1 MDRKTKRLESQLC
14 KAVNDG
20 EPRSVQ
26 LLLSQGARP
35 DFVASKGVAAIHLA
49 VGKETEKNTRC
60 LKMLLQY
67 GADPN
72 IRSSEG
78 LTPLHVAALWGCY
91 QNLKMLLMNGGDP
104 NIKDK
109 EGNTPGQ
116 LAEQEENRKCALLLQ
131 EYQASS
137 VDTEEDDL
145 PQFQYSVYS
154 DQTDMSS
161 YPDSDYSFSSRSS
174 MISDF
179 GEAPLSSTRRSSFL
193 NLSDINGR
201 PSCRGISY
209 NRLCNMDTKRHQ
221 SQDWNNSSVHWAS
234 EGPSILSSTR
244 MSAMGLVAPMPVL
257 KEDDLFIDDGV
268 FTSKANE
275 HAATADGRISPSRRD
290 TLPAFASRRA
300 SRKSVSFCDVD
311 EYFPVFSP
319 EFPKQQPAVDG
330 SQCTSDLSFDLSE
343 YSDFLHSERM
353 ATVLHK
359 QGIDVTSPDH
369 VYVFCRESSASTEED
384 MEKTVIS
391 RCNVEESD
399 DEQEGGNV
407 KEMQVK
413 LPEQPARSC
422 GGSGSSGTTSSH
434 YSSCESDHYTS
445 ALDASLHPRQV
456 LRKEGSFGAKSDKNF
471 EISTDSVSELTRRDG
486 NLTPVQP
493 QIGSKSETIEHLPGI
508 LDKLTLDEI
517 KHSNNDA
524 FACSGAVVDT
534 TSKDD
539 DDKLATKL
547 TSHTKSDDAGEV
559 LEEIADLPFT
569 PSPYVTGR
577 TRSRLSRCS
586 LRTSRTP
593 DSLLATSSL
602 FEETLPTPVRTRR
615 QTPRSQRSEDYYSSP
630 HAPNYT
636 SSYSGSSAGG
646 DSVPADCQGTQSSTL
661 RAGSSVSNS
670 QADTFILSNSV
681 TGNETESQ
689 TLSDTVVLE
698 KNEDYSMDAYERNLA
713 EIVLAMQG
721 QERDLDEGRDFMTDD
736 LTSTDEATTKGD
748 VIDAPVED
756 RVDSLKNEEVWI
768 TEECSSQPDS
778 VSSSSSSSYFS
789 PRRSREDSDLPCT
802 PGTGCTPRYSMSRL
816 SSCRRP
822 QHLANLSYT
831 PGGRPLIQDLDEPV
845 EYLYTDTEQ
854 GHKLIEIHVPPTAN
868 SSLSSSMSTASS
880 EDTIL
885 YDWHSM
891 QTDMMSNRGKENQK
905 PQMLLQK
912 EKHDEGEGS
921 LLPETKGITDK
932 ELRLRLVELGE
943 SPGPISSRTRPTY
956 MRRLWRLLQE
966 SNSQSP
972 HHQKQIDQP
981 QSDLGYSPELRQAL
995 QTFKLPDCQAD
1006 EQALCQ
1012 QFDQPD
1018 QNRKWRE
1025 GIIKSSFNYLLL
1037 DPRVTKNLP
1046 FRSHTMTPQECF
1058 QTFIHSV
1065 FYVGKGKRSR
1075 PYSHLYEALEYYRG
1089 DKTSKKLCPK
1099 VQHILNVW
1107 NAGQGIISLHCFQNV
1122 IPVEAYTREAC
1133 MVEAMG
1139 LKMLTNQKRGDFYG
1153 VVSNWQMRQKR
1164 ELGIHLLYRAMQ
1176 IFLAEGERQLRPA
1189 DIRQ

>member
-1 MDRKTKRLESQLC
+1 MDRKARRLQSQLC

-20 EPRSVQ
+20 DPRSVQ
-26 LLLSQGARP
+26 LLLSEGACP
-35 DFVASKGVAAIHLA
+35 DLVGSKGVAAIHLA

-72 IRSSEG
+72 MRSSDG

-104 NIKDK
+104 NIKDN
-109 EGNTPGQ
+109 EGNTPQQ
-116 LAEQEENRKCALLLQ
+116 LAEQQENRKCAQLLQ
-131 EYQASS
+131 EYQTSS

-154 DQTDMSS
+154 DQMDMSS
-161 YPDSDYSFSSRSS
+161 YPESDYSFSSHSS

-179 GEAPLSSTRRSSFL
+179 GEGPLSSTRRSSFF
-193 NLSDINGR
+193 NLSGVNGR

-209 NRLCNMDTKRHQ
+209 NRLSDIDTKRHH
-221 SQDWNNSSVHWAS
+221 SQDWNNSSSHWAP

-244 MSAMGLVAPMPVL
+244 MSAVVPTAPMPVL
-257 KEDDLFIDDGV
+257 REDDLFTDED
-268 FTSKANE
+268 
-275 HAATADGRISPSRRD
+275 HAATTDGRVSPSRRD
-290 TLPAFASRRA
+290 TLPAFPSRRA
-300 SRKSVSFCDVD
+300 SRKSVSFKDVD

-319 EFPKQQPAVDG
+319 ESPAQQPAADG
-330 SQCTSDLSFDLSE
+330 SQCTSSLPFDLSE
-343 YSDFLHSERM
+343 YSDFLDSERM

-369 VYVFCRESSASTEED
+369 VFIFCRESSTSTEDD
-384 MEKTVIS
+384 MDKTVIS
-391 RCNVEESD
+391 HCALEESD
-399 DEQEGGNV
+399 NEQEGENLKEPPVNV
-407 KEMQVK
+407 
-413 LPEQPARSC
+413 PEQPARSC
-422 GGSGSSGTTSSH
+422 GGSSSSGTTSSH
-434 YSSCESDHYTS
+434 YSSCDSDHYTS
-445 ALDASLHPRQV
+445 ALEASIHSRNVILPAEEEV
-456 LRKEGSFGAKSDKNF
+456 SVGAESGKKT
-471 EISTDSVSELTRRDG
+471 EISTDSDSEFTRRGG

-493 QIGSKSETIEHLPGI
+493 HTDSQPETTEHLPGI
-508 LDKLTLDEI
+508 LDKLTLNEI
-517 KHSNNDA
+517 KHPNNDELVCSGPDVHTACKDDKVATELTTDTKSNN
-524 FACSGAVVDT
+524 
-534 TSKDD
+534 
-539 DDKLATKL
+539 
-547 TSHTKSDDAGEV
+547 AGEV
-559 LEEIADLPFT
+559 LEEMADLPFT
-569 PSPYVTGR
+569 PSPFVTGR

-593 DSLLATSSL
+593 ESLFLTSYL

-615 QTPRSQRSEDYYSSP
+615 QTPRPQRSEDHYSSP
-630 HAPNYT
+630 RAPYYT
-636 SSYSGSSAGG
+636 SSYSGGRAGGGGG
-646 DSVPADCQGTQSSTL
+646 DSLPSDRQDTQSSTL
-661 RAGSSVSNS
+661 RASSSVSNS
-670 QADTFILSNSV
+670 QAIPSSSPRAY
-681 TGNETESQ
+681 GSAAESQ
-689 TLSDTVVLE
+689 TLSETVLLE
-698 KNEDYSMDAYERNLA
+698 KSQDSSVDAYERNLA
-713 EIVLAMQG
+713 EIARAMQG
-721 QERDLDEGRDFMTDD
+721 QDRDLAEERDFLTDD
-736 LTSTDEATTKGD
+736 LTSTDEAVTKGN
-748 VIDAPVED
+748 INDAPVENS
-756 RVDSLKNEEVWI
+756 VDSLKNEDVRI
-768 TEECSSQPDS
+768 TEDRSSQSDS
-778 VSSSSSSSYFS
+778 ASSSSSSSYFS
-789 PRRSREDSDLPCT
+789 PRRSKEDSDLPCT

-822 QHLANLSYT
+822 QHLASLSYT

-854 GHKLIEIHVPPTAN
+854 GHKLIETHVPPTAN
-868 SSLSSSMSTASS
+868 TSLSSSMSTTSS
-880 EDTIL
+880 EETVI
-885 YDWHSM
+885 YDWCSM
-891 QTDMMSNRGKENQK
+891 QTEMMSSRGKENQK
-905 PQMLLQK
+905 PQVVPQK
-912 EKHDEGEGS
+912 EKQDEGVDR
-921 LLPETKGITDK
+921 LLQETKGMTDK

-956 MRRLWRLLQE
+956 MRRLCRLLQE

-972 HHQKQIDQP
+972 HPQKQLDQP
-981 QSDLGYSPELRQAL
+981 QTDLSYSPELCRAL
-995 QTFKLPDCQAD
+995 LTFELPDCQAD

-1058 QTFIHSV
+1058 QTFIHAI

-1075 PYSHLYEALEYYRG
+1075 PYSHLYEALEYYTG

-1099 VQHILNVW
+1099 VQHILQVW
-1107 NAGQGIISLHCFQNV
+1107 NAGQGAISLHCFQNV

-1133 MVEAMG
+1133 MVEAIG

-1153 VVSNWQMRQKR
+1153 VVSNWQVKRKR
-1164 ELGIHLLYRAMQ
+1164 ELGVHLLYRAMQ

>member
-1 MDRKTKRLESQLC
+1 MDRKARRLESQLC

-20 EPRSVQ
+20 DPRSVQ
-26 LLLSQGARP
+26 LLLSEGACP
-35 DFVASKGVAAIHLA
+35 DLVGSKGVAAIHLA

-72 IRSSEG
+72 TRSSDG

-104 NIKDK
+104 NIKDN
-109 EGNTPGQ
+109 EGNTPRQ
-116 LAEQEENRKCALLLQ
+116 LAEQQENRKCAQLLQ
-131 EYQASS
+131 EYQTSS

-161 YPDSDYSFSSRSS
+161 YPESDYSFSSHSS

-179 GEAPLSSTRRSSFL
+179 GEGPLSSTRRSSFF
-193 NLSDINGR
+193 NLSGINGR

-209 NRLCNMDTKRHQ
+209 NRLSDIDTKRHH
-221 SQDWNNSSVHWAS
+221 SQDWNHSSSHWAP

-244 MSAMGLVAPMPVL
+244 MSAVVLAAPLPVL
-257 KEDDLFIDDGV
+257 REDDLFTDED
-268 FTSKANE
+268 
-275 HAATADGRISPSRRD
+275 HAATTNGRVSPSRRD
-290 TLPAFASRRA
+290 TLPAFPSRRA
-300 SRKSVSFCDVD
+300 SRKSVSFKDVD

-319 EFPKQQPAVDG
+319 ESPAQQPAADA
-330 SQCTSDLSFDLSE
+330 SQCTSSLPFDLSE
-343 YSDFLHSERM
+343 YSDFLDSERM

-369 VYVFCRESSASTEED
+369 VFIFCRESSTSTEED
-384 MEKTVIS
+384 MDKTVIS
-391 RCNVEESD
+391 HCALEESD
-399 DEQEGGNV
+399 DEQEGENLKEPQVNV
-407 KEMQVK
+407 S
-413 LPEQPARSC
+413 EQPA
-422 GGSGSSGTTSSH
+422 H
-434 YSSCESDHYTS
+434 SSCKD
-445 ALDASLHPRQV
+445 
-456 LRKEGSFGAKSDKNF
+456 DKVA
-471 EISTDSVSELTRRDG
+471 TELTTD
-486 NLTPVQP
+486 
-493 QIGSKSETIEHLPGI
+493 
-508 LDKLTLDEI
+508 
-517 KHSNNDA
+517 
-524 FACSGAVVDT
+524 
-534 TSKDD
+534 
-539 DDKLATKL
+539 
-547 TSHTKSDDAGEV
+547 TKSNVAVEV
-559 LEEIADLPFT
+559 LEEMADLPFT
-569 PSPYVTGR
+569 PSPFVTGR

-593 DSLLATSSL
+593 ESLLLTSSL

-615 QTPRSQRSEDYYSSP
+615 QTPRSQSSEDHYSSP
-630 HAPNYT
+630 RAPYYT
-636 SSYSGSSAGG
+636 SSYSGGSAGG
-646 DSVPADCQGTQSSTL
+646 GGDSLPSDRQDTQSSTL
-661 RAGSSVSNS
+661 RASSSVSNS
-670 QADTFILSNSV
+670 QADTFILSTSI
-681 TGNETESQ
+681 TGSAAESQ
-689 TLSDTVVLE
+689 TLSETVLLE
-698 KNEDYSMDAYERNLA
+698 KSQDSSVDAYERNLA
-713 EIVLAMQG
+713 EIARAMRGQDRDLAE
-721 QERDLDEGRDFMTDD
+721 ERDFLTDD
-736 LTSTDEATTKGD
+736 LTSTDEAVTKGNIND
-748 VIDAPVED
+748 GPVENS
-756 RVDSLKNEEVWI
+756 VDSLKDVWI
-768 TEECSSQPDS
+768 TEDRSSQPDS
-778 VSSSSSSSYFS
+778 ASSSSSSSYFS

-854 GHKLIEIHVPPTAN
+854 GHKLIETHVPPTAN
-868 SSLSSSMSTASS
+868 TSLSSSMSTTSS
-880 EDTIL
+880 EETVI
-885 YDWHSM
+885 YDWCSM
-891 QTDMMSNRGKENQK
+891 QTEMMSSRGKENQK
-905 PQMLLQK
+905 PQMVPQK
-912 EKHDEGEGS
+912 EKQDEGVDC
-921 LLPETKGITDK
+921 LLQETKGMTDK

-956 MRRLWRLLQE
+956 MRRLCRLLQE

-972 HHQKQIDQP
+972 HPQKQLDQP
-981 QSDLGYSPELRQAL
+981 QTGYSPELCRAL
-995 QTFKLPDCQAD
+995 LTFKLPDCQAD

-1058 QTFIHSV
+1058 QTFIHAV

-1075 PYSHLYEALEYYRG
+1075 PYSHLYEALEYYTG

-1099 VQHILNVW
+1099 VQHILQVW
-1107 NAGQGIISLHCFQNV
+1107 NAGQGAISLHCFQNV

-1133 MVEAMG
+1133 MVEAIG

-1153 VVSNWQMRQKR
+1153 VVSNWQVKRKR
-1164 ELGIHLLYRAMQ
+1164 ELGVHLLYRAMQ